1 MTFSK
6 IILCFSLFVCCA
18 VSACTTLSPQ
28 EGGNLVAKTVDQ
40 DPLLPSIKVNGTH
53 LHAETFGNPSN
64 PIIIALHG
72 GPGGDYRYILNAKAL
87 ANDGFFVVFYDQR
100 GTGLSKRY
108 PRKSIGMNEMLGD
121 VKGVINFY
129 RKSPSQ
135 TVILLG
141 HSWGGMLATAY
152 VNTYPND
159 VDGVI
164 AMEPGGFTDT
174 QVNAYFSR
182 GTPDSFFGE
191 RVNDILSQEQFFT
204 ASENS
209 NNHELLDYKSGLVAN
224 IAVNPYFR
232 LGYMA
237 NQDLLVDGTKSGFDF
252 TTNLQQFKRKTLF
265 IYSDGNKAYTTEH
278 ARLLSSAYPNVILR
292 QIPNSVHSMIL
303 RNWEATYPELRS
315 YLSTF
320 K

>member
-18 VSACTTLSPQ
+18 VSACTTLVPH
-28 EGGNLVAKTVDQ
+28 EAGNLVAKTVDQ
-40 DPLLPSIKVNGTH
+40 DASLPSIKVNGTH
-53 LHAETFGNPSN
+53 LHAETFGNPAN

-72 GPGGDYRYILNAKAL
+72 GPGGDYRSILNAKAL

-100 GTGLSKRY
+100 GCGLSKRY
-108 PRKSIGMNEMLGD
+108 PRNSIDLNNTLGD
-121 VKGVINFY
+121 LKGVINVY

-152 VNTYPND
+152 VNQYPSEI
-159 VDGVI
+159 DGVI
-164 AMEPGGFTDT
+164 AMEPGGFTEA
-174 QVNAYFSR
+174 QVSAYFRR
-182 GTPDSFFGE
+182 GTPESFFGE
-191 RVNDILSQEQFFT
+191 RVNDVLSQEQFF
-204 ASENS
+204 AANA
-209 NNHELLDYKSGLVAN
+209 NNHEFLDYKHGLTGNA
-224 IAVNPYFR
+224 AGFPHFR
-232 LGYMA
+232 LGYVA
-237 NQDLLVDGTKSGFDF
+237 NQDLLTGGMQAGFDF

-265 IYSDGNKAYTTEH
+265 LYSDGNKAYTAEH

-303 RNWEATYPELRS
+303 RNWDATYPELLS